1 MSVLVTGVVGMSA
14 GEGDQ
19 IAAFDATGR
28 LVGTGSFNEDGAV
41 GLAVWGD
48 DSLATPQVVDG
59 MRNGETFTLKVWD
72 SKQSAERDA
81 IVGAFRYVVGTP
93 RLGNKPVYELNGLV
107 VMDLS
112 VDVAIPTNYYLAQ
125 NFPNP
130 FNVVT
135 RVTYGLPEA
144 AKVAIRV
151 YDLAGRL
158 VTTLAEGEKK
168 AGHHV
173 AVWNGSEVASGVYVI
188 KMETPAYSHAIKSVL
203 VK

>member
-28 LVGTGSFNEDGAV
+28 LAGVGNFNEDGAV

-48 DSLATPQVVDG
+48 NNVTEQVVEG
-59 MRNGETFTLKVWD
+59 MIDGETFTLKVWD
-72 SKQSAERDA
+72 SKLSAERNA
-81 IVGAFRYVVGTP
+81 AVGASRIVAGDIKIGTDE
-93 RLGNKPVYELNGLV
+93 YELDRLV

-112 VDVAIPTNYYLAQ
+112 VASAIPTNYYLAQ

-130 FNVVT
+130 FNAVT

-158 VTTLAEGEKK
+158 VTTLAEGEMK

-173 AVWNGSEVASGVYVI
+173 AVWNGSEIASGVYLI
-188 KMETPAYSHAIKSVL
+188 KMETPAYTHAIKSVL